1 MVKGIERFRDYFR
14 DFTDEY
20 VLIGGAA
27 CDISFNNNNAD
38 FRATKDL
45 DIVLI
50 VEALTIGF
58 GKRFWKFIQD
68 GGYQNRAK
76 SSGKP
81 QFYRFDKPM
90 QAGFPAML
98 ELFARTE
105 YILEEDS
112 GITPLHIDD
121 SVSSLSA
128 ILLNEAYYKA
138 LLQGREVIDGISVLP
153 HSMLIPFKAKAWL
166 DLSERDRRGEHVDSR
181 DLKKHRNDIIRMASE
196 LLLERCELP
205 DEVRNDMR
213 IFIDAMNVTD
223 QEIKNLKLYGVKAED
238 IQRLLVDTYL

>member
-27 CDISFNNNNAD
+27 CDISFKNNNAD

-90 QAGFPAML
+90 QAGFPAMI

-105 YILEEDS
+105 YILKEDF

-223 QEIKNLKLYGVKAED
+223 QEIKNLKLYGMKAED

>member
-1 MVKGIERFRDYFR
+1 MVKGIERFRDYFQ

-27 CDISFNNNNAD
+27 CDISFKNNNAD

-50 VEALTIGF
+50 VEALTSGF
-58 GKRFWKFIQD
+58 GERFWKFIQD
-68 GGYQNRAK
+68 GGYQNRAR

-90 QAGFPAML
+90 QAGFPAMI

-105 YILEEDS
+105 YILTEDF

-166 DLSERDRRGEHVDSR
+166 DLSERDRQGEHVDSR

-213 IFIDAMNVTD
+213 TFIDAMNVTD

>member
-1 MVKGIERFRDYFR
+1 MVKGIERCRDYCQ

-27 CDISFNNNNAD
+27 CDISFKNNNAD

-50 VEALTIGF
+50 VEALTSGF
-58 GKRFWKFIQD
+58 GERFWKFIQD
-68 GGYQNRAK
+68 GGYQNRAR

-90 QAGFPAML
+90 QAGFPAMI

-105 YILEEDS
+105 YILKEDF

-196 LLLERCELP
+196 LLLESCELP

-213 IFIDAMNVTD
+213 TFIDAMNVTD

>member
-68 GGYQNRAK
+68 GGYQNRAR

-223 QEIKNLKLYGVKAED
+223 QEIKNLKLYGVKAGD
-238 IQRLLVDTYL
+238 IRRLLVDTYL